1 MEIRQGGADDAPVML
16 AMLDGAVAWLASRG
30 RTGQWGATPWSTD
43 PARAGRVRDIARTD
57 DVRIAYAGGRPAGA
71 MALSAGP
78 PRYIE
83 PVDEPEVYVT
93 LLVTDRA
100 HAGRGVGSALL
111 RHAREEALR
120 RGAALLRVDCYAG
133 DDGRLVEYYTA
144 NGFAR
149 DRTFS
154 VDGWPG
160 QLLTRRL

>member
-1 MEIRQGGADDAPVML
+1 MEIREGGADDAPVLL
-16 AMLDGAVAWLASRG
+16 AMLDAAVEWLASRG
-30 RTGQWGATPWSTD
+30 RTGQWGDTPWSTD
-43 PARAGRVRDIARTD
+43 PARAARVRDIAGND
-57 DVRIAYAGGRPAGA
+57 DIRIALVDGKPAGA
-71 MALSAGP
+71 MALSSGP
-78 PRYIE
+78 PRYVE

-100 HAGRGVGSALL
+100 CAGRGVGSALL
-111 RHAREEALR
+111 RTAREEALR

-133 DDGRLVEYYTA
+133 DDGRLVEYYTG
-144 NGFAR
+144 NGFVR